1 VLPIGGVKEK
11 TIAAQRAGI
20 RHIVFPKARRVCRV
34 LCVRAR
40 VHRVHVHVH
49 MFMFMSPACV
59 HACMHCVHSQANK
72 RDYDELP
79 DNLREGITAHFA
91 ERYEEVY
98 EIAFAEDD

>member
-1 VLPIGGVKEK
+1 MH
-11 TIAAQRAGI
+11 RAV
-20 RHIVFPKARRVCRV
+20 HAVSCVC
-34 LCVRAR
+34 
-40 VHRVHVHVH
+40 VHVCLG
-49 MFMFMSPACV
+49 FMLMCLFMLMSPV

>member
-1 VLPIGGVKEK
+1 MH
-11 TIAAQRAGI
+11 RAV
-20 RHIVFPKARRVCRV
+20 HAVSCVC
-34 LCVRAR
+34 
-40 VHRVHVHVH
+40 VHVCLVF
-49 MFMFMSPACV
+49 MLMRLFMFMSPV

>member
-1 VLPIGGVKEK
+1 MLM
-11 TIAAQRAGI
+11 
-20 RHIVFPKARRVCRV
+20 C
-34 LCVRAR
+34 L
-40 VHRVHVHVH
+40 
-49 MFMFMSPACV
+49 FMFMSPACV
-59 HACMHCVHSQANK
+59 HARMHCVHSQANK

>member
-1 VLPIGGVKEK
+1 MHKAVH
-11 TIAAQRAGI
+11 A
-20 RHIVFPKARRVCRV
+20 VFCVC
-34 LCVRAR
+34 
-40 VHRVHVHVH
+40 VHVCLVF
-49 MFMFMSPACV
+49 MLMCMIMFMSPACV

-98 EIAFAEDD
+98 EIALAEDD

>member
-1 VLPIGGVKEK
+1 
-11 TIAAQRAGI
+11 
-20 RHIVFPKARRVCRV
+20 
-34 LCVRAR
+34 
-40 VHRVHVHVH
+40 
-49 MFMFMSPACV
+49 MFTSPACV

>member
-1 VLPIGGVKEK
+1 MHVC
-11 TIAAQRAGI
+11 
-20 RHIVFPKARRVCRV
+20 IV
-34 LCVRAR
+34 
-40 VHRVHVHVH
+40 
-49 MFMFMSPACV
+49 FMFMCICSCSCHLRACTRACV
-59 HACMHCVHSQANK
+59 HCVHSQANK